1 MSKIPLGPD
10 LSRARHGSALPSTGT
25 GWCHQCYEQGAFVL
39 AASADGDRCLL
50 HGAADGAARPQ
61 LFGIDAPPVMRP
73 AGRRPPRTPR
83 GRASRV
89 APPVGP
95 SGRSLPR
102 PVRRELNRAA
112 ARALAYGRER
122 ARRRVDST
130 RWAPHPGWRRFIE
143 TGWRVLVDQAEA
155 LRRVAELVD
164 AEDWRTDKRQSW
176 LQILR
181 RLVHSMDWSTGL
193 VTGLTAERLGA
204 AGDRATR
211 TVSRVL
217 AWARDIGLLVVV
229 ETGASAAFL
238 GSRTNRTPSYALVT
252 NAPLPQPTTASP
264 PLNAP
269 VDQSGDLPESLVSSK
284 PLPGGRRPKQ
294 ACQSVVDWPVFQV
307 PDSPAERTAATLCL
321 FKRMGLD
328 HRGVSAVPLWRAR
341 ALLKPWWTAGACVAG
356 ILYALDHHP
365 DRPNHHRGDALRGAT
380 DPIRVIG
387 HRLKPWTGRLNEL
400 PATVV
405 GLRGDYR
412 SLQEDKLAQRT
423 GSYSPAGFQH
433 EESNASARAAARA
446 AVAEHLRR
454 KRLDR
459 ERRPAGQAAVTANDE
474 NAGEGRGRFATP
486 RRGRAPR
493 ER

>member
-1 MSKIPLGPD
+1 
-10 LSRARHGSALPSTGT
+10 
-25 GWCHQCYEQGAFVL
+25 
-39 AASADGDRCLL
+39 
-50 HGAADGAARPQ
+50 
-61 LFGIDAPPVMRP
+61 
-73 AGRRPPRTPR
+73 
-83 GRASRV
+83 
-89 APPVGP
+89 
-95 SGRSLPR
+95 
-102 PVRRELNRAA
+102 VRRELDRAA
-112 ARALAYGRER
+112 ARALAYGRAR

-164 AEDWRTDKRQSW
+164 DEDWRTDKRHSW

-193 VTGLTAERLGA
+193 VTGLTAERLGD
-204 AGDRATR
+204 AGGRATR

-238 GSRTNRTPSYALVT
+238 GSRSNRTPSYALVT
-252 NAPLPQPTTASP
+252 DAPLPLPTDASP
-264 PLNAP
+264 QVNAP
-269 VDQSGDLPESLVSSK
+269 VDQSGDLPESLVGSK
-284 PLPGGRRPKQ
+284 PLPGGRRPHP
-294 ACQSVVDWPVFQV
+294 ASQSVVDWPVFQV

-328 HRGVSAVPLWRAR
+328 GRGVSAAPLWRAR
-341 ALLKPWWTAGACVAG
+341 ALLKPWWAAGACVAG
-356 ILYALDHHP
+356 ILFALDHHP

-400 PATVV
+400 PTAVV

-412 SLQEDKLAQRT
+412 SLQEGKLAQRT
-423 GSYSPAGFQH
+423 GSCSPAGGFQH
-433 EESNASARAAARA
+433 EERNPSARAAARA
-446 AVAEHLRR
+446 VVATHLRR
-454 KRLDR
+454 KRL
-459 ERRPAGQAAVTANDE
+459 
-474 NAGEGRGRFATP
+474 
-486 RRGRAPR
+486 GRASPG
-493 ER
+493 